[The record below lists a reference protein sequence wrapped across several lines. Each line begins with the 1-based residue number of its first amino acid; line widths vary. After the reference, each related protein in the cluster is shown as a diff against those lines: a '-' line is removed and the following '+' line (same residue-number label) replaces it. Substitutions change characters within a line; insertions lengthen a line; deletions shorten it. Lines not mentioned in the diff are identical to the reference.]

1 MPMTVSVDESGTLTT
16 ITGTGEL
23 TYEEIVDAIHLYYDR
38 PTENVIWLMPE
49 VDVGQL
55 PTSAVEKIAA
65 LLRNLRQSAPRGRTA
80 IVSPE
85 TLTYGLARMFQSL
98 VNLNPQNDGRE
109 TMVFQDT
116 EEALQW
122 IEGKGD

>member
-1 MPMTVSVDESGTLTT
+1 MPMTVSVDDSGTLTT
-16 ITGTGEL
+16 ITGTGEIA
-23 TYEEIVDAIHLYYDR
+23 YEEIVDAIRFYYDR
-38 PTENVIWLMPE
+38 PTEKVLWLMTE
-49 VDVGQL
+49 VDVGGL

-65 LLRNLRQSAPRGRTA
+65 LSGNLRQNAPRGRTA

-85 TLTYGLARMFQSL
+85 TLTYGLSRMFQSL
-98 VNLNPQNDGRE
+98 LNLNAQSDGRE

-122 IEGKGD
+122 IGEKGD